1 MPGAEVISSPPT
13 EALRVASE
21 DLVQG
26 LGALYAAPPKALM
39 LCVHGRVMPASEA
52 ILSPGSLVLASLVW
66 YVNGAAVF
74 SCGGL
79 AYPVQFSV
87 DGIARERHDRC
98 IPASLRVTLAGW
110 LLRTLWPHGLAQG
123 EAADAGVLVDSVR
136 HYQATYP
143 MSMDLAPEDL
153 APAFAMWGT
162 QALRTPEQV

>member
-1 MPGAEVISSPPT
+1 MLGSDVSSSPPT
-13 EALRVASE
+13 EALQVASD
-21 DLVQG
+21 DLLQG
-26 LGALYAAPPKALM
+26 LGALYAEPPTALT

-52 ILSPGSLVLASLVW
+52 MSSPGSLVLAALVW

-98 IPASLRVTLAGW
+98 IPERLRITLAGW
-110 LLRTLWPHGLAQG
+110 LLSTLWPDGLAQG
-123 EAADAGVLVDSVR
+123 EAADAGMLVDSVR
-136 HYQATYP
+136 NYQATYP
-143 MSMDLAPEDL
+143 MSKDLAPEDL

-162 QALRTPEQV
+162 QALRTPGQL